1 MDPLFR
7 QRAGECD
14 IVLQLVLQFRENPTD
29 QPRCRSPTSGQ
40 TIIFVVSLI
49 EYNQVMFEDQRS
61 NRLHDSLQLFATIVR
76 YIRWK
81 VNNILHE
88 FCRPTDL

>member
-1 MDPLFR
+1 MP
-7 QRAGECD
+7 
-14 IVLQLVLQFRENPTD
+14 
-29 QPRCRSPTSGQ
+29 GQ

-76 YIRWK
+76 
-81 VNNILHE
+81 
-88 FCRPTDL
+88 